1 MFTER
6 KPSLRES
13 LLGRWGLG
21 AAESH
26 RRSGKMRGNGALLCP
41 SPFQPSDFQREA
53 GVAFD
58 RVQQGEHSST
68 GSKSMMGSD
77 MLFLKLQRAE
87 PRRVEGLN

>member
-6 KPSLRES
+6 KPSHRES

-26 RRSGKMRGNGALLCP
+26 RGSGKMGRDGALLCP
-41 SPFQPSDFQREA
+41 SLFQPSDFQRDA

-68 GSKSMMGSD
+68 GSKSRMGSD
-77 MLFLKLQRAE
+77 VLFLKIQRAE
-87 PRRVEGLN
+87 PERS